1 MALHV
6 TKQAVL
12 TNRLTKGTT
21 MNSTRENIILVRK
34 QTNRPP
40 CKQRITRAN
49 QFDRIEE
56 FDREAKAF
64 KKAWLANRG

>member
-1 MALHV
+1 
-6 TKQAVL
+6 
-12 TNRLTKGTT
+12 

-40 CKQRITRAN
+40 CKQFITRAN

-56 FDREAKAF
+56 YNVEARTF
-64 KKAWLANRG
+64 KKAWLANRAA

>member
-1 MALHV
+1 
-6 TKQAVL
+6 
-12 TNRLTKGTT
+12 

-40 CKQRITRAN
+40 CRQLITKVN
-49 QFDRIEE
+49 PFDRSAEYNA
-56 FDREAKAF
+56 EAIAF